1 MYREIFTV
9 AKPDMPM
16 TEERFGSRLRRER
29 ERRHIALSS
38 ISANTKISVAL
49 FEGLERDDVSRW
61 PSGIFRRAFIRA
73 YAEGIGLDPD
83 AVTREFNE
91 RFPDPEFAAA
101 SAPELKPAITAH
113 ANTVL
118 RLTLAD
124 GGTPF
129 IRGRVIPDM
138 RRRWAAVASDAC
150 VAFAIAVLV
159 FLASGKFWAPLSVTA
174 LGYYLGGILL
184 LGNTPGVCLWGRAS
198 EETAVAVA
206 GTKVPRWVRLITA
219 RLSSRVSR
227 VVQ

>member
-1 MYREIFTV
+1 
-9 AKPDMPM
+9 M
-16 TEERFGSRLRRER
+16 TEERFGSRLKRER

-38 ISANTKISVAL
+38 ISANTKINAAL
-49 FEGLERDDVSRW
+49 FEALERDDVSRW

-83 AVTREFNE
+83 AVAREFNE
-91 RFPDPEFAAA
+91 RFPDPEQTCVAT
-101 SAPELKPAITAH
+101 PDVKPAITTH

-124 GGTPF
+124 SHTPF

-150 VAFAIAVLV
+150 VAVAIAALV
-159 FLASGKFWAPLSVTA
+159 FLACGKFWAPLSMTA

-184 LGNTPGVCLWGRAS
+184 LGNTPGVCMWGRAS
-198 EETAVAVA
+198 EQTAIAVA
-206 GTKVPRWVRLITA
+206 GTKLPRWMRLISA
-219 RLSSRVSR
+219 RLSSRASR
-227 VVQ
+227 VAQ

>member
-1 MYREIFTV
+1 
-9 AKPDMPM
+9 M

-83 AVTREFNE
+83 AVTREFNQ
-91 RFPDPEFAAA
+91 RFPDPELAAA
-101 SAPELKPAITAH
+101 SAPEVKAATTAH

-138 RRRWAAVASDAC
+138 RRRWAAVESDAC

-219 RLSSRVSR
+219 RLSSRVSASSPMIDR
-227 VVQ
+227 TAADR